1 MLKEQK
7 STQIIFSIWQ
17 TKHGV
22 IIYPLTTLVFI
33 LPFLLL
39 YTVVAIYAERKIS
52 AFIQD
57 RLGPMEVGYYGVAQ
71 TIADLLKLLQ
81 KEDIT
86 PAKSQSQLFKLA
98 PLIIFTSV
106 FAGFAV
112 LPLSASWSGAS
123 FSSAVFFLLAVIS
136 LDVIGIV
143 AAGWSSNNKYSMIG
157 TMRSAA
163 QIISYEVPLGLSVL
177 CVCMICQS
185 LDLQEISFQQSIYY
199 HQPQYLFGIQSWNV
213 EVGSLGGFLTWNIFR
228 MPLLAGA
235 WVIFFIAS
243 LAECNRAPFDL
254 PEAES
259 ELVAGFQTEYSGFRW
274 AVIMLAEY
282 GMMLLVSILG
292 AVLFF
297 GSWNTPLPNMGSLEL
312 ATWTT
317 GAPGTTASTLWGIF
331 WLMSKSWV
339 LVSLQMWVRWT
350 YPRLRVDQ
358 LMNLSWKYLTPLALG
373 LVILCGV
380 WKVIFI

>member
-1 MLKEQK
+1 L
-7 STQIIFSIWQ
+7 STLI
-17 TKHGV
+17 
-22 IIYPLTTLVFI
+22 FI

-39 YTVVAIYAERKIS
+39 YTVIAIYAGRKIS

-57 RLGPMEVGYYGVAQ
+57 RLGPMEVGYYGIAQ
-71 TIADLLKLLQ
+71 TVADLLKLIQ

-86 PAKSQSQLFKLA
+86 PAKAQGPLFRIA
-98 PLIIFTSV
+98 PFIIFASV

-112 LPLSASWSGAS
+112 LPLAPSWAGAT
-123 FSSAVFFLLAVIS
+123 FSSALFFLLAIVS

-143 AAGWSSNNKYSMIG
+143 IAGWSSNNKYSMLG

-185 LDLQEISFQQSIYY
+185 LDLQEISYQQSILNN
-199 HQPQYLFGIQSWNV
+199 HPQFLFGI
-213 EVGSLGGFLTWNIFR
+213 ESLGIETTSVGGILTWNVFR
-228 MPLLAGA
+228 MPLLFGA
-235 WVIFFIAS
+235 WIIFFIAS

-297 GSWNTPLPNMGSLEL
+297 GSWNTPLPNIASLRL
-312 ATWTT
+312 SDWTSGT
-317 GAPGTTASTLWGIF
+317 PGTVASTLWGIF
-331 WLMSKSWV
+331 WLVSKSWFF
-339 LVSLQMWVRWT
+339 VSLQMWVRWT

-358 LMNLSWKYLTPLALG
+358 LMTLSWKYLTPLALV
-373 LVILCGV
+373 LVILCGF
-380 WKVIFI
+380 WKVIFS